1 MSERVPVERS
11 TRSAVGDPD
20 TSGEG
25 APADGAGAVVEP
37 SRRGGFA
44 SSQLLG
50 AFFNRRGDEESRR
63 ASPLERYGGLLLIAV
78 MFVVFS
84 LTLSSTFPTYSNL
97 IGVVSNETIAG
108 IMALSLL
115 LPLAAGVFDISIGG
129 SMTLAVIL
137 VTWLFQTT
145 NGSMPIPL
153 AIAITLAVGL
163 VIGCINGLLVVKAK
177 VDPFIATI
185 GSSSVLLGIS
195 EAIANGTT
203 IANNIPGGFTQIG
216 REYVLKVPLTLAYF
230 LVIAAILWYLLEHT
244 PFGRR
249 VYATGAGREAA
260 RLSGVR
266 TDRVIFI
273 SFVAS
278 AFLATLA
285 GAVYGANLGAGPP
298 NVGANFLLP
307 AYAAAFLG
315 STMIRPGRF
324 NVTGLIV
331 ALFVVAIGING
342 LQLFGIQFWIVD
354 LYQGVVLVVAVVLA
368 RARADK
374 R

>member
-1 MSERVPVERS
+1 MSERVPVERP
-11 TRSAVGDPD
+11 TQSAVGDPEAP
-20 TSGEG
+20 GEG
-25 APADGAGAVVEP
+25 APADGAVIEP
-37 SRRGGFA
+37 PRRGGFA

-342 LQLFGIQFWIVD
+342 LQLYGIQFWIVD

>member
-1 MSERVPVERS
+1 
-11 TRSAVGDPD
+11 
-20 TSGEG
+20 
-25 APADGAGAVVEP
+25 
-37 SRRGGFA
+37 
-44 SSQLLG
+44 
-50 AFFNRRGDEESRR
+50 
-63 ASPLERYGGLLLIAV
+63 LERYGGLLLIAV

-342 LQLFGIQFWIVD
+342 LQLYGIQFWIVD